1 MTPEITY
8 LTADGAKKL
17 QEELAEL
24 KGVKREEIMERLRF
38 AISQGDLSE
47 NADYSSAKEDQAFLE
62 GRILELESMLANV
75 KIIDTIKTVSGVVN
89 IGSTVIIQEED
100 FEPEEYRIVGSQE
113 ADPANGLISFQSPIG
128 SALYQ
133 KKVGD
138 VVKAETPTG
147 NITFK
152 ILKVK

>member
-1 MTPEITY
+1 MAPNTTY
-8 LTADGAKKL
+8 LTAEGAKKL
-17 QEELAEL
+17 QDELVEL
-24 KGVKREEIMERLRF
+24 KGTKREEIMERLRF

-62 GRILELESMLANV
+62 GRILELESLLSNV
-75 KIIDTIKTVSGVVN
+75 KIIDNIKAESGVVN

-113 ADPANGLISFQSPIG
+113 ANPTQGLISYQSPIG

-138 VVKAETPTG
+138 TVKAETPTG
-147 NITFK
+147 MITFK
-152 ILKVK
+152 ILEVK

>member
-1 MTPEITY
+1 MAPNTTY
-8 LTADGAKKL
+8 LTAEGAKKL

-62 GRILELESMLANV
+62 GRILELESLLSNV
-75 KIIDTIKTVSGVVN
+75 KIIDNIKAESGVVN

-113 ADPANGLISFQSPIG
+113 ADPANGLISFESPIG

-138 VVKAETPTG
+138 VVQAETPTG

-152 ILKVK
+152 ILEVK